1 MVLRRAVTHG
11 AWRVVA
17 VDASHVVAEVVVPVT
32 MSVTMSMTAVTIVV
46 MVMMMMVV
54 MRMIPIVVIPSPMRS
69 VPIVRAVP
77 VIVVIP
83 WVVITVVGRIVEAE
97 TEGVKAPVP
106 GVAYINIG
114 VATGIVVV
122 IIIQCGAGS
131 AAEALDAC
139 RIVGIVVGF
148 SGGIDHAVGV
158 SHGFGGL
165 VHWLRVGHVVLTV
178 GVISLVVVSGSTS
191 AWSNGAAVAANL

>member
-32 MSVTMSMTAVTIVV
+32 MSVTMSMTTVTIVV
-46 MVMMMMVV
+46 MVMMVVV

-69 VPIVRAVP
+69 VPIIRAVP

-83 WVVITVVGRIVEAE
+83 GVVITVVGRIVEAE

-131 AAEALDAC
+131 TAETLDAC

-158 SHGFGGL
+158 GHGFGGL
-165 VHWLRVGHVVLTV
+165 VHGLRVGHVVLAV
-178 GVISLVVVSGSTS
+178 GVISLVVVRGSTS